1 MTVIGTLN
9 HEKIVIYSKQG
20 KNDTLILFQV
30 TDRDVFLMILFKE
43 KEFIPL
49 PQLKTE
55 ICPRISTQDLLH
67 VCELTNGNAGPK
79 GQKKTK
85 PRGLVMDV
93 RLSDEYPFIRS
104 PFTTVCNT
112 TTRFD

>member
-1 MTVIGTLN
+1 
-9 HEKIVIYSKQG
+9 
-20 KNDTLILFQV
+20 
-30 TDRDVFLMILFKE
+30 MILFKE

-93 RLSDEYPFIRS
+93 RLSDEYPFIRL
-104 PFTTVCNT
+104 PFTILCNIMQNWLRISVSFQFPLLELSVAILNKGLAFT
-112 TTRFD
+112 EHFSLAL

>member
-1 MTVIGTLN
+1 
-9 HEKIVIYSKQG
+9 
-20 KNDTLILFQV
+20 
-30 TDRDVFLMILFKE
+30 MILFKE

-55 ICPRISTQDLLH
+55 ICPRISEQDLLH

-79 GQKKTK
+79 GLKKTK

-104 PFTTVCNT
+104 PFTTLRQCNT
-112 TTRFD
+112 TTRFDWKFFRV

>member
-1 MTVIGTLN
+1 
-9 HEKIVIYSKQG
+9 
-20 KNDTLILFQV
+20 
-30 TDRDVFLMILFKE
+30 MILFKE

-93 RLSDEYPFIRS
+93 RLSDEYPFIRL
-104 PFTTVCNT
+104 PFTTLCNIMQNWLRISVLFQFPLLELFVAILNKGPAFT
-112 TTRFD
+112 EHFFLSL